1 MLHNIV
7 LGIHMVGFLVCFFI
21 VYAIGKR
28 ENKHRANYMVV
39 TIVCNVIS
47 LVGYIL
53 ELMSTTEDAMINA
66 VKMQY
71 LGKAFVGTF
80 LLYTFIRYY
89 NWKFPRGLIRLFW
102 LIDIGIYFVVLSLD
116 YHMGYYKSYEIVTID
131 GKQFLITE
139 KAPFYI
145 ITMVY
150 LLGTLVLFSYLCHKH
165 WKTAEGRDKQI
176 LGKLSIT
183 SIVADVIIV
192 LSITDIAYP
201 YDLVPMIITVFTVVI
216 GFLIYKYGLFSTL
229 DIAKENLIV
238 DVEEGVIV
246 RDVEGNFQ
254 YANPKAYE
262 LIPQLR
268 YVDKRIIEKAID
280 RFVGKTKADTIKF
293 NGRFFKLNNRELQD
307 DKQTVG
313 QMITFFDV
321 TDLHENNKKM
331 EQLKIEA
338 DNANVAKS
346 NFLANMS
353 HEIRT
358 PINAVLGMDEMILRE
373 AKEENVIEYAM
384 SIKRAG
390 ETLLSLVSD
399 ILDFSKIESGKMTI
413 INEPYKVEELIVDVI
428 NTFMLRMRQKG
439 LTFVTEIDEN
449 IPKVLIGDEVRIKQI
464 ALNILSNAY
473 KYTKEGYVK
482 FTVSSTVKGNKCILT
497 VSVEDTGSG
506 IKKEAL
512 DKLFATFERI
522 DEKKN
527 RHIEGSGL
535 GLNITKNLLLMMG
548 SDIQVKSVYGRGSIF
563 SFELE
568 QTIVNKEPIGK
579 MDLENVKIGAD
590 HKNNVSFIAP
600 QAKVLVVDDNV
611 VNLSVMKGLLKKTQ
625 VIVDVAS
632 SGAEAIK
639 MTKNKEYNLIF
650 MDHLMP
656 EMDGIETMIRIK
668 EMDVSLNK
676 NTPCI
681 VLTANAISGAK
692 EEYMKA
698 GFNEYMTKP
707 VDVELLDTNLMK
719 YLPEELVKKQ

>member
-1 MLHNIV
+1 MMIHNIV
-7 LGIHMVGFLVCFFI
+7 LGIHIASLVVCFFI
-21 VYAIGKR
+21 VYMLGRR

-53 ELMSTTEDAMINA
+53 ELMSTTEEAMITA

-71 LGKAFVGTF
+71 LGKSFVGTF

-89 NWKFPRGLIRLFW
+89 NWKFPRTLIRLFW
-102 LIDIGIYFVVLSLD
+102 VIDIGIYFVVLTLD
-116 YHMGYYKSYEIVTID
+116 YHMCYYKSYDVVTVA
-131 GKQFLITE
+131 GKNFFVTE
-139 KAPFYI
+139 KAPLYI

-150 LLGTLVLFSYLCHKH
+150 LLGILVLFSVLCHKH

-176 LGKLSIT
+176 LGKLSVT
-183 SIVADVIIV
+183 SMVADMIIV
-192 LSITDIAYP
+192 LSIFDGVYP
-201 YDLVPMIITVFTVVI
+201 YDLVPMIITVFTIVI

-246 RDVEGNFQ
+246 RDMEGNFQ

-268 YVDKRIIEKAID
+268 YADKKSIEKAID
-280 RFVGKTKADTIKF
+280 RFVGNAKTDTIRF
-293 NGRFFKLNNRELQD
+293 NGRFFKLNNRVLED
-307 DKQTVG
+307 EKQTVG
-313 QMITFFDV
+313 HMITFFDI
-321 TDLHENNKKM
+321 TDLLENNKKM

-338 DNANVAKS
+338 DNANYAKS

-373 AKEENVIEYAM
+373 SSEENIIEYAT

-390 ETLLSLVSD
+390 ESLLSLVSD

-413 INEPYKVEELIVDVI
+413 IDEPYNVKELIKDII
-428 NTFMLRMRQKG
+428 NTFTLRMRQKG
-439 LTFVTEIDEN
+439 LSFITEIDEN
-449 IPKVLIGDEVRIKQI
+449 IPKVLVGDEVRIKQI
-464 ALNILSNAY
+464 ALNILSNAF

-482 FTVSSTVKGNKCILT
+482 LKISSEVKGSKCILAF
-497 VSVEDTGSG
+497 SVEDTGSG

-512 DKLFATFERI
+512 EKLFATFERI

-535 GLNITKNLLLMMG
+535 GLNITKNLLKMMG

-563 SFELE
+563 FFDLE
-568 QTIVNKEPIGK
+568 QRVSDYEPIGM
-579 MDLENVKIGAD
+579 MDIEDVKVDINQGSED
-590 HKNNVSFIAP
+590 TFTAP
-600 QAKVLVVDDNV
+600 HARMLVVDDNL
-611 VNLSVMKGLLKKTQ
+611 VNLSVMKGLLKRTQ
-625 VIVDVAS
+625 ATVEMAS
-632 SGAEAIK
+632 SGAEAVK
-639 MTKNKEYNLIF
+639 MTKDREYDLIF

-668 EMDVSLNK
+668 GMETNPNR

-692 EEYMKA
+692 EKYMEA
-698 GFNEYMTKP
+698 GFDEYMTKP
-707 VDVELLDTNLMK
+707 VNMDLLENNLRK
-719 YLPEELVKKQ
+719 FLS

>member
-1 MLHNIV
+1 MIHNIV
-7 LGIHMVGFLVCFFI
+7 LGIHIAGFIVCFFI
-21 VYAIGKR
+21 VYMLGRR
-28 ENKHRANYMVV
+28 ENKQKANYMVV
-39 TIVCNVIS
+39 TVVCN
-47 LVGYIL
+47 IL
-53 ELMSTTEDAMINA
+53 ELMASSEEAMITA

-71 LGKAFVGTF
+71 LGKSFVATF
-80 LLYTFIRYY
+80 LLYTFVRYY
-89 NWKFPRGLIRLFW
+89 NWKFPRSIIRLFW
-102 LIDIGIYFVVLSLD
+102 VIDIGIYFVVLTLD
-116 YHMGYYKSYEIVTID
+116 YHMCYYKSYEVVTVH
-131 GKQFLITE
+131 GKKFFITE
-139 KAPFYI
+139 KAPFYV

-150 LLGTLVLFSYLCHKH
+150 LLGTLVLFSYLCHKN

-176 LGKLSIT
+176 LGKLSLT

-192 LSITDIAYP
+192 LSISDAAYP
-201 YDLVPMIITVFTVVI
+201 YDLVPMIITIFTIII

-229 DIAKENLIV
+229 DIAKENLIL

-262 LIPQLR
+262 LIPQLK
-268 YVDKRIIEKAID
+268 YVDKKLIERAIE
-280 RFVGKTKADTIKF
+280 RLVGNTKSDTIRF
-293 NGRFFKLNNRELQD
+293 NGRFFKMNNRALEDNNRALED
-307 DKQTVG
+307 NNRVVG
-313 QMITFFDV
+313 QMITFFDI
-321 TDLHENNKKM
+321 TDLHESNKKM

-373 AKEENVIEYAM
+373 ANEENIIEYAM

-413 INEPYKVEELIVDVI
+413 INEPYNVEEVITDII
-428 NTFMLRMRQKG
+428 NTFSLRMRQKG
-439 LTFVTEIDEN
+439 LTFITEIDEG

-473 KYTKEGYVK
+473 KYTKEGYVNLK
-482 FTVSSTVKGNKCILT
+482 ITSKVNKNKCILT

-522 DEKKN
+522 DEKKI

-548 SDIQVKSVYGRGSIF
+548 SDIQVKSVFGRGSIF

-568 QTIVNKEPIGK
+568 QKIVDKEPIGK
-579 MDLENVKIGAD
+579 IKAESIKLGDDYRKDVQF
-590 HKNNVSFIAP
+590 VAP
-600 QAKVLVVDDNV
+600 NARVLVVDDNV
-611 VNLSVMKGLLKKTQ
+611 VNLSVMKGLLKKSQ

-632 SGAEAIK
+632 SGADAIK
-639 MTKNKEYNLIF
+639 MTKKKEYHLIF

-656 EMDGIETMIRIK
+656 EMDGMEALARIK
-668 EMDVSLNK
+668 EMDGNLNK

-692 EEYMKA
+692 EQYMNA
-698 GFNEYMTKP
+698 GFDEYMTKP
-707 VDVELLDTNLMK
+707 VDVELLDSN
-719 YLPEELVKKQ
+719 LVKFLPDDLIKK

>member
-1 MLHNIV
+1 MMIHNIV
-7 LGIHMVGFLVCFFI
+7 LGIHIASFLVCFFI
-21 VYAIGKR
+21 VYMLGRR

-53 ELMSTTEDAMINA
+53 ELMSTTEEAMITA

-71 LGKAFVGTF
+71 LGKSFVGTF

-89 NWKFPRGLIRLFW
+89 NWKFPRSIIRLFW
-102 LIDIGIYFVVLSLD
+102 VIDIGIYFVVLTLD
-116 YHMGYYKSYEIVTID
+116 YHMCYYKSYEVVTVA
-131 GKQFLITE
+131 GKKFLVTE
-139 KAPFYI
+139 KAPLYI

-150 LLGTLVLFSYLCHKH
+150 LLGILVLFSILCHKH
-165 WKTAEGRDKQI
+165 WKTAEGRDKQV
-176 LGKLSIT
+176 LGKLSVT
-183 SIVADVIIV
+183 SMVADMIIV
-192 LSITDIAYP
+192 LSIFDGAYP

-229 DIAKENLIV
+229 DLAKDNLIV
-238 DVEEGVIV
+238 DIEEGVIV
-246 RDVEGNFQ
+246 TDMEGNFQ

-268 YVDKRIIEKAID
+268 YADKKLIEKAID
-280 RFVGKTKADTIKF
+280 RFVGNVKTDTIRF
-293 NGRFFKLNNRELQD
+293 NGRFFKLNNRVLED
-307 DKQTVG
+307 EKQTVG
-313 QMITFFDV
+313 HMTTFFDI
-321 TDLHENNKKM
+321 TDLLESNKKM

-338 DNANVAKS
+338 DNANYAKS

-373 AKEENVIEYAM
+373 SSEENIIEYAT

-390 ETLLSLVSD
+390 ESLLSLVSD

-413 INEPYKVEELIVDVI
+413 LDEPYNIKELIKDII
-428 NTFMLRMRQKG
+428 NTFTLRMRQKG
-439 LTFVTEIDEN
+439 LSFITEIDEN
-449 IPKVLIGDEVRIKQI
+449 IPKILVGDEVRIKQI
-464 ALNILSNAY
+464 ALNILSNAF

-482 FTVSSTVKGNKCILT
+482 LKISSEIRGNKCVLSF
-497 VSVEDTGSG
+497 SVEDTGSG
-506 IKKEAL
+506 IKKDAME
-512 DKLFATFERI
+512 KLFATFERI

-535 GLNITKNLLLMMG
+535 GLNITKNLLKMMG

-563 SFELE
+563 FFDLE
-568 QTIVNKEPIGK
+568 QRVSDYEPIGM
-579 MDLENVKIGAD
+579 MDIEDVKVDINQGSED
-590 HKNNVSFIAP
+590 TFTAP
-600 QAKVLVVDDNV
+600 HARMLVVDDNL
-611 VNLSVMKGLLKKTQ
+611 VNLSVMKGLLKRTQ
-625 VIVDVAS
+625 ATVEMAS
-632 SGAEAIK
+632 SGAEAVK
-639 MTKNKEYNLIF
+639 MTKDREYDLIF

-668 EMDVSLNK
+668 GMETNPNR

-692 EEYMKA
+692 EKYMEA
-698 GFNEYMTKP
+698 GFDEYMTKP
-707 VDVELLDTNLMK
+707 VNMDLLENNLRK
-719 YLPEELVKKQ
+719 FLS

>member
-1 MLHNIV
+1 MMIHNIV
-7 LGIHMVGFLVCFFI
+7 LGIHIASFVVCFFI
-21 VYAIGKR
+21 VYMLGRR

-53 ELMSTTEDAMINA
+53 ELMSTTEEAMVNA

-71 LGKAFVGTF
+71 LGKSFVATF

-89 NWKFPRGLIRLFW
+89 NWKFPRTLIRLFW
-102 LIDIGIYFVVLSLD
+102 VIDIGIYFVVLTLD
-116 YHMGYYKSYEIVTID
+116 YHMSYYKSYDVVTVA
-131 GKQFLITE
+131 GKKFLVTE
-139 KAPFYI
+139 KAPLYI

-150 LLGTLVLFSYLCHKH
+150 LLGTLVLFSVLCHKH

-176 LGKLSIT
+176 LGKLSVA
-183 SIVADVIIV
+183 SMVADMIIV
-192 LSITDIAYP
+192 LSIFDGAYP
-201 YDLVPMIITVFTVVI
+201 YDLVPMIITVFTIVI

-246 RDVEGNFQ
+246 RDMEGNFQ

-268 YVDKRIIEKAID
+268 YADKKLIEQAID
-280 RFVGKTKADTIKF
+280 RFVGNAKTDTIRF
-293 NGRFFKLNNRELQD
+293 NGRFFKLNNRVLED
-307 DKQTVG
+307 EKQTVG
-313 QMITFFDV
+313 HMITFFDI
-321 TDLHENNKKM
+321 TDLLENNKKM

-338 DNANVAKS
+338 DNANYAKS

-373 AKEENVIEYAM
+373 SSEENIIEYAT

-390 ETLLSLVSD
+390 ESLLSLVSD

-413 INEPYKVEELIVDVI
+413 INEPYNVKELIKDII
-428 NTFMLRMRQKG
+428 NTFTLRMRQKG
-439 LTFVTEIDEN
+439 LSFITEIDEN
-449 IPKVLIGDEVRIKQI
+449 IPKVLVGDEVRIKQI
-464 ALNILSNAY
+464 ALNILSNAF

-482 FTVSSTVKGNKCILT
+482 LKISSEVKGSKCELSF
-497 VSVEDTGSG
+497 SVEDTGSG

-512 DKLFATFERI
+512 EKLFATFERI

-535 GLNITKNLLLMMG
+535 GLNITKNLLKMMG

-563 SFELE
+563 SFDLE
-568 QTIVNKEPIGK
+568 QSIADYEPIGK
-579 MDLENVKIGAD
+579 MDIEDVKVDINQRNG
-590 HKNNVSFIAP
+590 VGFTAP
-600 QAKVLVVDDNV
+600 NARILVVDDNL

-625 VIVDVAS
+625 ATVEMAS
-632 SGAEAIK
+632 SGAEAVK
-639 MTKNKEYNLIF
+639 MTKDKKYELIF

-656 EMDGIETMIRIK
+656 EMDGIETMVRIRGM
-668 EMDVSLNK
+668 ETNPNK

-692 EEYMKA
+692 EKYMEA
-698 GFNEYMTKP
+698 GFDEYMTKP
-707 VDVELLDTNLMK
+707 VNMDLLEDNLQK
-719 YLPEELVKKQ
+719 FLS